1 MMSYRAPSNNSA
13 QPSCQS
19 DSSQP
24 FKRLAMKPLLLCLL
38 MPLALIGCAQTATK
52 NEAPGPASQATGLA
66 QQQQRITEE
75 KVLAD
80 RKTIDSLQ
88 QRLRK
93 LNESG
98 IAQNNYPLAKAQ
110 CWLDTAKTQYHEND
124 RTGYIEE
131 SLTESQKIIQALE
144 ADKNARA
151 GLDTP
156 LVARSSRLRDDL
168 WMELGKYKNNAATL
182 SCNARTVACAEVR
195 LVRAG
200 HADEQTGWRAAT
212 PHIMMVEDGL
222 RRAAAEAANCAAP
235 VVARAAPA
243 APVAAATPA
252 PAPAPIVRE
261 ITKETFVILA
271 DTLFQFDK
279 SGRDQMLPGGK
290 ERLNAVANRLK
301 SYQSIA
307 TLSIAGHTDRLGSDG
322 YNQPLAERRAA
333 TVLEYLNSI
342 GVKAA
347 KAEASGKGEREP
359 VTTQCSDK
367 LPRAQL
373 ISCLQPDRRVTI
385 EVTGVVK

>member
-1 MMSYRAPSNNSA
+1 
-13 QPSCQS
+13 
-19 DSSQP
+19 
-24 FKRLAMKPLLLCLL
+24 MKPLFLCLFLPMAL
-38 MPLALIGCAQTATK
+38 MGCAQNAIK
-52 NEAPGPASQATGLA
+52 NEAPGAAAQNTGLA

-80 RKTIDSLQ
+80 RKTMDALQ

-98 IAQNNYPLAKAQ
+98 IPQNNYPLAKAQ

-131 SLTESQKIIQALE
+131 SLTESQKIIAALE
-144 ADKNARA
+144 ANKAANA

-156 LVARSSRLRDDL
+156 LVARSTRLRDDL
-168 WMELGKYKNNAATL
+168 WLELGKYKNNAATL

-200 HADEQTGWRAAT
+200 HAEEQTGWRAAT
-212 PHIMMVEDGL
+212 PHVMMVEDGL
-222 RRAAAEAANCAAP
+222 RRAGVEAAACAQP
-235 VVARAAPA
+235 LVARAAPA
-243 APVAAATPA
+243 PLVAVAPTPA
-252 PAPAPIVRE
+252 PAQIIRE
-261 ITKETFVILA
+261 VTKETFVILA
-271 DTLFQFDK
+271 DALFNFDK
-279 SGRDQMLPGGK
+279 FGRDQILPGGS
-290 ERLNAVANRLK
+290 ERLNAVAQRLK

-307 TLSIAGHTDRLGSDG
+307 TISVAGHTDRFGSDA
-322 YNQPLAERRAA
+322 YNDPLSQRRAA
-333 TVLEYLNSI
+333 TVLETLNGM

-347 KAEASGKGEREP
+347 KSEAIGRGKREP
-359 VTTQCSDK
+359 VTTQCSTK
-367 LPRAQL
+367 LSRAQQ

>member
-1 MMSYRAPSNNSA
+1 
-13 QPSCQS
+13 
-19 DSSQP
+19 
-24 FKRLAMKPLLLCLL
+24 MKPLFLILLL
-38 MPLALIGCAQTATK
+38 PIALIGCAQNAIK
-52 NEAPGPASQATGLA
+52 NEAPGPGSQATGLA
-66 QQQQRITEE
+66 PQQQRITEE
-75 KVLAD
+75 KILAD
-80 RKTIDSLQ
+80 RKTIDGLQ

-98 IAQNNYPLAKAQ
+98 VPQNNYPLAKAQ

-144 ADKNARA
+144 ADKNART
-151 GLDTP
+151 GFETP

-168 WMELGKYKNNAATL
+168 WMELGKHKNNAATL
-182 SCNARTVACAEVR
+182 ACNARTVACAEVR

-212 PHIMMVEDGL
+212 PHVMMAEDGL
-222 RRAAAEAANCAAP
+222 RRAAAEAASCAAP

-243 APVAAATPA
+243 PAAPVAAAPA
-252 PAPAPIVRE
+252 PAPAPVVRE
-261 ITKETFVILA
+261 VSKETFVILA
-271 DTLFQFDK
+271 DALFQFDK
-279 SGRDQMLPGGK
+279 SGRDDMLVGGK

-307 TLSIAGHTDRLGSDG
+307 TLSIAGHTDRLGSEA
-322 YNQPLAERRAA
+322 YNLPLSERRAA
-333 TVLEYLNSI
+333 TVLEALTSL

-347 KAEASGKGEREP
+347 KSESLGKGEREP
-359 VTTQCSDK
+359 VTTQCGDK

-373 ISCLQPDRRVTI
+373 IACLQPDRRVTI